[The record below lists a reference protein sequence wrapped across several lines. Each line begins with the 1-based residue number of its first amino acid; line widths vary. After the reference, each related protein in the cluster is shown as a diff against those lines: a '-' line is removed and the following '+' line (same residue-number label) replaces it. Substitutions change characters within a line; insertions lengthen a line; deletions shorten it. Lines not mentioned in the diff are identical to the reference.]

1 MRYTKLIKSSLFIL
15 NLYFFGFGISVEE
28 ESKNDEFQ
36 SNITGMES
44 IQHVG
49 DIFGLLLTN
58 RSNLLPIDVALIVD
72 DFIKSTKMEQ
82 SC

>member
-1 MRYTKLIKSSLFIL
+1 MRDTKLIKSSLFIL
-15 NLYFFGFGISVEE
+15 NLYFFGFGVSVKE

-49 DIFGLLLTN
+49 DILG
-58 RSNLLPIDVALIVD
+58 
-72 DFIKSTKMEQ
+72 
-82 SC
+82 CC

>member
-1 MRYTKLIKSSLFIL
+1 MRDTKLIKRSLFIL
-15 NLYFFGFGISVEE
+15 NVYFFGFGISVEE
-28 ESKNDEFQ
+28 ENKNDEFQ

-44 IQHVG
+44 SKTFLVAICHQHLKLV
-49 DIFGLLLTN
+49 TN
-58 RSNLLPIDVALIVD
+58 IGVVLN